1 LPFTHPSQLGKSLY
15 SVPPLTQGL
24 IIGFSI
30 AAPVGPIALLC
41 VRRSL
46 TAGRLVGLVTGLG
59 AATADALYGIIA
71 ALGLTALTSLL
82 LEYQRLLQL
91 GGGAFL
97 LYLGFA
103 TLRAPA
109 TTTEARAAPSH
120 SLLSAYLSTLLLTV
134 SNPLTVLSFLG
145 IFAGLGFSGDTP
157 SAYSA
162 ILLVL
167 GVFLGSATWWVLLS
181 FAAAAVGARLQ
192 SGGLRAINLF
202 SGFTIAVFG
211 VWQLCHLLSA

>member
-1 LPFTHPSQLGKSLY
+1 M
-15 SVPPLTQGL
+15 PPLAKGL

-46 TAGRLVGLVTGLG
+46 TAGRVVGLVSGFG

-71 ALGLTALTSLL
+71 ALGLTALTNLL

-97 LYLGFA
+97 LYLGLA

-109 TTTEARAAPSH
+109 STAEARAVPSH
-120 SLLSAYLSTLLLTV
+120 SLVSAYISTFLLTL
-134 SNPLTVLSFLG
+134 SNPMTILSFLG
-145 IFAGLGFSGDTP
+145 IFAGLGLGDTNP

-162 ILLVL
+162 TLLVS
-167 GVFLGSATWWVLLS
+167 GVFLGSAAWWVLLS
-181 FAAAAVGARLQ
+181 FAAAAVGARLKT
-192 SGGLRAINLF
+192 GGLRAINVVAGL
-202 SGFTIAVFG
+202 TITVFG
-211 VWQLCHLLSA
+211 VWQLSRLL